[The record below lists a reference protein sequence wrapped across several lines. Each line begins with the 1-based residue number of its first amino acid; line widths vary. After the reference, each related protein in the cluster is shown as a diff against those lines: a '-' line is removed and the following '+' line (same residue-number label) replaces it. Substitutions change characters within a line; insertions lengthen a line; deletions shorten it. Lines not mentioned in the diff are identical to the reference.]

1 MHKSDFQYFFWI
13 FHINFRQFQFTQ
25 ESCFQ
30 AKKIKNIFA
39 IPKSDL
45 NYLNFS
51 KVKLKDVKKYDFQYK
66 NLVKYAILPNKSEKW
81 TQKWKGL
88 KWS

>member
-1 MHKSDFQYFFWI
+1 M
-13 FHINFRQFQFTQ
+13 
-25 ESCFQ
+25 
-30 AKKIKNIFA
+30 
-39 IPKSDL
+39 
-45 NYLNFS
+45 
-51 KVKLKDVKKYDFQYK
+51 KKYDFQYK